1 MVDDDTSTS
10 NWAGLR
16 VRVKNDQR
24 AIMQRRSVMR
34 KKTSFTYEV
43 NLFYRLPLRASLS
56 RYGHMG
62 ETYWSNPS
70 PSEGMMVYLL
80 YNQMLEPSGYF
91 SRLYMCIFCL
101 LVASLGSLGL
111 KIPYR

>member
-1 MVDDDTSTS
+1 
-10 NWAGLR
+10 
-16 VRVKNDQR
+16 
-24 AIMQRRSVMR
+24 MR

-43 NLFYRLPLRASLS
+43 NLFYRLPLRVSLS
-56 RYGHMG
+56 RYRHMG

-70 PSEGMMVYLL
+70 PSGGMMVYLL